1 MLLVLHPPSGVASSS
16 LQTYPLCIV
25 RDITTALPKR
35 DSAERFPE
43 LDLELNNVR
52 LIDARMFSMALVNS
66 GSNQWREFFRI
77 TMPREKVAR
86 REHIA
91 YIMRN
96 ELERRRRGVATFGGG
111 RRVSV
116 TDLTVTPLYATHRKA
131 YARELALIYAFEVL
145 GMISL
150 FFKEFRKQ
158 NQEWVNE
165 RLKVTDVHKQI
176 ILGKKVIESLN
187 KQRPFRSAYHLASE
201 LHELPASV
209 GHSVFFCIARKD
221 LTLSIGKEE
230 IVRKYLLYLAKNHF
244 LDDFFRLTQLST
256 RKKTVDVVDTPSS
269 FHTNGNTLVPLRLN
283 GHSTD
288 TVKEKRVSSKAECSE
303 PLAISVHEA
312 PRRAPSVNSLSGFS
326 SESGASTATESP
338 GEWQHN
344 WKMQT
349 MHRDMEHRLMDN
361 SIQNPLQE
369 KQLGELEAA
378 QRIADEVD
386 RRIALL
392 NNPQQIGTLC
402 SGKFDEFSQYYRNVF
417 SENPIKLRRNKTTV
431 AHLKNEIKRIL
442 AFTKSFDVSKAEDCV
457 PIQVADYAHNEMIRM
472 IPTNGGDPYDG

>member
-1 MLLVLHPPSGVASSS
+1 MCIFEFAFALCSLSSILH
-16 LQTYPLCIV
+16 LE
-25 RDITTALPKR
+25 LPKR

-116 TDLTVTPLYATHRKA
+116 TDLMVTPLYATHRKA
-131 YARELALIYAFEVL
+131 YARELKKNFKTWPLMVAEAAEDIEKSLKHRLLFVENVLRFGQMQEVV
-145 GMISL
+145 
-150 FFKEFRKQ
+150 KEFRKQ

-165 RLKVTDVHKQI
+165 RLKVTDIHKQI

-187 KQRPFRSAYHLASE
+187 KQRPFQSAYHLASE

-209 GHSVFFCIARKD
+209 GHSVFFCIAQKD

-230 IVRKYLLYLAKNHF
+230 IVRK
-244 LDDFFRLTQLST
+244 
-256 RKKTVDVVDTPSS
+256 
-269 FHTNGNTLVPLRLN
+269 
-283 GHSTD
+283 
-288 TVKEKRVSSKAECSE
+288 
-303 PLAISVHEA
+303 
-312 PRRAPSVNSLSGFS
+312 
-326 SESGASTATESP
+326 SP

-369 KQLGELEAA
+369 KQLSELEAA

-402 SGKFDEFSQYYRNVF
+402 SGKFDEFSQYYRDVF
-417 SENPIKLRRNKTTV
+417 SENP
-431 AHLKNEIKRIL
+431 A
-442 AFTKSFDVSKAEDCV
+442 
-457 PIQVADYAHNEMIRM
+457 ADYAHNEMIRM